1 MASKTSLLEAVRA
14 FDWKAVDADLRE
26 RPDLLGHRE
35 ERAKN
40 WLHVLCSTRLKGR
53 KPAASIKT
61 ADVLLAHGIDVHA
74 HAFTEGS
81 WKATPVW
88 WCVSWGRNLALAEHL
103 LKLGATADYSMFA
116 ACWNDD
122 VAALDLLL
130 KYGARVDDSTSG
142 RETPFLGAITWSRFR
157 FAETLLQRGADV
169 NARAEDGTTPLIAAA
184 QRGLVAVGEML
195 IARGAD
201 MELRNKKEQNAWLI
215 AAMANHLEFVEL
227 LRKTREKK

>member
-1 MASKTSLLEAVRA
+1 MASKTSLLEAVRT
-14 FDWKAVDADLRE
+14 FDWKAVDTDLQK

-35 ERAKN
+35 ERGKN

-61 ADVLLAHGIDVHA
+61 ADVLLEHGIDLHA
-74 HAFTEGS
+74 HAFTEGT

-103 LKLGATADYSMFA
+103 LKLGATADYSLFA

-130 KYGARVDDSTSG
+130 KYGALVDDATSG
-142 RETPFLGAITWSRFR
+142 RETPFLGAITWSRFP
-157 FAETLLQRGADV
+157 LCRGA
-169 NARAEDGTTPLIAAA
+169 ARAR
-184 QRGLVAVGEML
+184 RGCECQERKGADRVSHHAEEGIGLPAFRDAGEARC
-195 IARGAD
+195 ARGHPWAGWENRD
-201 MELRNKKEQNAWLI
+201 RDHVAH
-215 AAMANHLEFVEL
+215 AGRAVS
-227 LRKTREKK
+227 RSG